1 MAKKY
6 KFLLSDE
13 SLNCY
18 GSRIITAGINLENFK
33 KNPVMLWNHTRAWSD
48 KDDQILPIGYWEN
61 LYIEDGKLYG
71 EAIFDQEDDFAQKIE
86 SKVEQKVI
94 RCCSVSVGITATSAD
109 KAHLLQGQTRPTI
122 IGCELR
128 EVSIV
133 DIPGNANAVKLYDAG
148 DGREINLSDN
158 GERNPYL
165 PLISTINNEMSM
177 ELREQMAVALE
188 LNSNSAD
195 RDIIDAITAL
205 MSNRVNVVELTA
217 ERDKY
222 KQKVQEFREAQ
233 EAAIKTDIVTYVD
246 NAVKLRKITASERDT
261 YISLGVK
268 DFDAVKKILDARE
281 GVEEPQDGGD
291 DGMELKDPWAACFE
305 EIANNNKQK

>member
-86 SKVEQKVI
+86 NKVKQNVI
-94 RCCSVSVGITATSAD
+94 RCCSVAVGITETSAD
-109 KAHLLQGQTRPTI
+109 KAHLIQGQTRPTI

-177 ELREQMAVALE
+177 ELREQVASVLQ
-188 LNSNSAD
+188 LGGKSGDN
-195 RDIIDAITAL
+195 DIIDALTAL
-205 MSNRVNVVELTA
+205 MKNREDVVALTA
-217 ERDKY
+217 DRDKY

-261 YISLGVK
+261 YISLGEK
-268 DFDAVKKILDARE
+268 DFDAVKKILNARE
-281 GVEEPQDGGD
+281 GVEEPEGNGTTSID
-291 DGMELKDPWAACFE
+291 LWAECMD
-305 EIANNNKQK
+305 EIKKKNQ

>member
-18 GSRIITAGINLENFK
+18 GCRIITAGINLDNFQ
-33 KNPVMLWNHTRAWSD
+33 KNPIMLWNHTRAWTD
-48 KDDQILPIGYWEN
+48 KDDQVLPIGYWEN
-61 LYIEDGKLYG
+61 LYVEDGKLYG
-71 EAIFDQEDDFAQKIE
+71 EAIFDQKDEFAQKIE

-109 KAHLLQGQTRPTI
+109 KAHLIQGQTRPTI

-148 DGREINLSDN
+148 DGSEINLSDN

-165 PLISTINNEMSM
+165 PLISTINTEMNM

-188 LNSNSAD
+188 LKSGSGD
-195 RDIIDAITAL
+195 SEIIDAITAL
-205 MSNRVNVVELTA
+205 MSNRINYVELTA

-222 KQKVQEFREAQ
+222 KKEVQSFREAQ
-233 EAAIKTDIVTYVD
+233 EAAIKTELTTYVD
-246 NAVKLRKITASERDT
+246 EAITLRKITASERDT
-261 YISLGVK
+261 YISLAEK

-281 GVEEPQDGGD
+281 GVEEPQEGGGD
-291 DGMELKDPWAACFE
+291 GMKLNDPWE
-305 EIANNNKQK
+305 ERKDEIRKSNK

>member
-18 GSRIITAGINLENFK
+18 GCRIITAGINLDNFQ
-33 KNPVMLWNHTRAWSD
+33 KNPIMLWNHTRAWTD
-48 KDDQILPIGYWEN
+48 KDDQVLPIGYWEN
-61 LYIEDGKLYG
+61 LYVEDGKLYG
-71 EAIFDQEDDFAQKIE
+71 EAIFDQKDEFAQKIE

-109 KAHLLQGQTRPTI
+109 KAHLIQGQTRPTI

-148 DGREINLSDN
+148 DGSEINLSDN

-165 PLISTINNEMSM
+165 PLISTINTEMNM

-188 LNSNSAD
+188 LKSGSGD
-195 RDIIDAITAL
+195 SEIIDAITAL
-205 MSNRVNVVELTA
+205 MSNRINYVELTA

-222 KQKVQEFREAQ
+222 KKEVQSFREAQ
-233 EAAIKTDIVTYVD
+233 EAAIKTELTTYVD
-246 NAVKLRKITASERDT
+246 EAITLRKITASERDT
-261 YISLGVK
+261 YISLAEK

-281 GVEEPQDGGD
+281 GVEEPDGGG
-291 DGMELKDPWAACFE
+291 DGMELNDPWAACFE
-305 EIANNNKQK
+305 EIASNNKQK

>member
-18 GSRIITAGINLENFK
+18 GCRIITAGINLDNFQ
-33 KNPVMLWNHTRAWSD
+33 KNPIMLWNHTRAWTD
-48 KDDQILPIGYWEN
+48 KDDQVLPIGYWEN
-61 LYIEDGKLYG
+61 LYVEDGKLYG
-71 EAIFDQEDDFAQKIE
+71 EAIFDQKDEFAQKIE

-109 KAHLLQGQTRPTI
+109 KAHLIQGQTRPTI

-148 DGREINLSDN
+148 DGSEINLSDN

-165 PLISTINNEMSM
+165 PLISTINTEMNM

-188 LNSNSAD
+188 LKSGSGD
-195 RDIIDAITAL
+195 SEIIDAITAL
-205 MSNRVNVVELTA
+205 MSNRINYVELTA

-222 KQKVQEFREAQ
+222 KKEVQSFREAQ
-233 EAAIKTDIVTYVD
+233 EAAIKTELTTYVD
-246 NAVKLRKITASERDT
+246 EAITLRKITASERDT
-261 YISLGVK
+261 YISLAEK

-281 GVEEPQDGGD
+281 GVEEPQDGGG
-291 DGMELKDPWAACFE
+291 DGMKLNDPWE
-305 EIANNNKQK
+305 ERKDEIRKSNK